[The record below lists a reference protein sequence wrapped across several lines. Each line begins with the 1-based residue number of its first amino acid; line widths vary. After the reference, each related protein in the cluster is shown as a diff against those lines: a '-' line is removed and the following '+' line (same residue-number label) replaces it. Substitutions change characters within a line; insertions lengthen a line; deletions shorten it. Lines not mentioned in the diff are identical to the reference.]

1 MTPAG
6 KSSSSG
12 AGAAPGVDVPGATAT
27 ALDRSEEINRRI
39 RAFLHL
45 DRDGA
50 LAAARRLEHQPAA
63 VRGPLFGLPVAV
75 KDNIAVRGLPS
86 TSGSAV
92 LRNYRAP
99 YDATVVE
106 RLRRAGAV
114 ILGTTNLDEFGMG
127 SATTSGFRGPTRNPV
142 DPERIVGGSS
152 GGPAAAVAS
161 GAVPVALGTDTGG
174 SVRLPAAHTGIFGL
188 RPTYGR
194 VSRFGITAYASSFDQ
209 VGCLAANPEVLGR
222 VLSVISGADP
232 RDATSVDR
240 EVPDFT
246 AAAARPALPRAVVA
260 CSEEDIGVLDAPS
273 RTAFHRALSRFE
285 AAGTTIRRFRLPEA
299 VTTISAY
306 YVLACA
312 EASSNLA
319 RFDGMR
325 YGNRVAGD
333 GTLAAAFRESRT
345 AGFGDEVRLRI
356 LLGTTVLSQGYRDAI
371 YAAATAARKR
381 IRDQLFGALK
391 PGELLLLPIART
403 SPRRLSDPVE
413 AGDDYDGDRFTVLA
427 ALAGFPALA
436 IPAGERNGLPFGVE
450 LTALPWQET
459 TLLSAAAAF
468 SGLPD
473 VTARRPTNPSHGA
486 AAARRRR

>member
-1 MTPAG
+1 MTAAG
-6 KSSSSG
+6 GEPSDIPLP
-12 AGAAPGVDVPGATAT
+12 PGDLDVVGATAA
-27 ALDRSEEINRRI
+27 ALDNAEEVDCGIH
-39 RAFLHL
+39 AFLHL

-50 LAAARRLEHQPAA
+50 TATARRLERQRPAA
-63 VRGPLFGLPVAV
+63 RGPLFGLPVAV

-106 RLRRAGAV
+106 RLRGAGAV
-114 ILGTTNLDEFGMG
+114 IVGTTNLDEFGMG
-127 SATTSGFRGPTRNPV
+127 SSTTSGYRGPTRNPV
-142 DPERIVGGSS
+142 DLERIVGGSS

-209 VGCLAANPEVLGR
+209 VGCLAAEVTDLGR
-222 VLSVISGADP
+222 VLSTISGADP
-232 RDATSVDR
+232 RDATSVAR

-246 AAAARPALPRAVVA
+246 TAAARPAFPRTVAA
-260 CSEEDIGVLDAPS
+260 CSDEDLAILDPQS
-273 RTAFHRALSRFE
+273 RRAFHRVLRRLEAGGATIHRFQ
-285 AAGTTIRRFRLPEA
+285 LPEA

-325 YGNRVAGD
+325 YGSRVEGD
-333 GTLAAAFRESRT
+333 GTLAATIRASRT
-345 AGFGDEVRLRI
+345 SGFGDEVRLRV

-371 YAAATAARKR
+371 YAAATAARTA
-381 IRDQLFGALK
+381 IRERLLGHFER
-391 PGELLLLPIART
+391 GEFLLVPIART
-403 SPRRLSDPVE
+403 APRRLSDPVE
-413 AGDDYDGDRFTVLA
+413 AGADYDGDRFTILA
-427 ALAGFPALA
+427 SLAGLPALA
-436 IPAGERNGLPFGVE
+436 IPAGERDGLPFGVE
-450 LTALPWQET
+450 LMAPPWEEAA
-459 TLLSAAAAF
+459 LLSAAAALT
-468 SGLPD
+468 G
-473 VTARRPTNPSHGA
+473 
-486 AAARRRR
+486 

>member
-6 KSSSSG
+6 ADPSG
-12 AGAAPGVDVPGATAT
+12 IPLPPRGLDLPGATAA
-27 ALDRSEEINRRI
+27 ALDHAAEVDRRI
-39 RAFLHL
+39 HAFLHL

-50 LAAARRLEHQPAA
+50 TATARRLERQPPAA
-63 VRGPLFGLPVAV
+63 RGPLFGLPVAV

-92 LRNYRAP
+92 LGAYRAP

-106 RLRRAGAV
+106 RLRGAGAV

-127 SATTSGFRGPTRNPV
+127 SATTSGFRGPTRNPA

-152 GGPAAAVAS
+152 GGPAAAVAA

-174 SVRLPAAHTGIFGL
+174 SVRLPAAHTGIFGI

-209 VGCLAANPEVLGR
+209 VGCLAAHPEGLGR
-222 VLSVISGADP
+222 VLSVIAGADL

-240 EVPDFT
+240 EVPDYA
-246 AAAARPALPRAVVA
+246 AAAARPAFPRTVVA
-260 CSEEDIGVLDAPS
+260 CSDEDLAILDSPS
-273 RTAFHRALSRFE
+273 RKAFYRVLRRFE
-285 AAGTTIRRFRLPEA
+285 AGGSTIHRFQLPEA

-325 YGNRVAGD
+325 YGSRSEGD
-333 GTLAAAFRESRT
+333 GTLAAAIRASRT
-345 AGFGDEVRLRI
+345 GGFGDEVRLRI

-371 YAAATAARKR
+371 YAAATAARKA
-381 IRDQLFGALK
+381 IRKRLLGHFER
-391 PGELLLLPIART
+391 GEFLLIPVART
-403 SPRRLSDPVE
+403 APRRLSDPVE
-413 AGDDYDGDRFTVLA
+413 AGEDYDGDRFTILA
-427 ALAGFPALA
+427 SLAGLPALA
-436 IPAGERNGLPFGVE
+436 VPAGTRDGLPFGVE
-450 LTALPWQET
+450 LMAPPWEEAA
-459 TLLSAAAAF
+459 LLSA
-468 SGLPD
+468 
-473 VTARRPTNPSHGA
+473 GA
-486 AAARRRR
+486 AVAA

>member
-6 KSSSSG
+6 EDPSRIPLPPG
-12 AGAAPGVDVPGATAT
+12 NLDVTGTTAA
-27 ALDRSEEINRRI
+27 ALDRAEEVDRRI
-39 RAFLHL
+39 HAFLHL

-50 LAAARRLEHQPAA
+50 AATARRLDRQPPDA
-63 VRGPLFGLPVAV
+63 RGPLFGLPVAV

-86 TSGSAV
+86 TSGSA
-92 LRNYRAP
+92 LLGAYRAP

-106 RLRRAGAV
+106 RLRGAGAV

-127 SATTSGFRGPTRNPV
+127 SATTSGFRGPARNPV

-152 GGPAAAVAS
+152 GGPAAAVAA

-209 VGCLAANPEVLGR
+209 VGCLAADPEGLGR

-240 EVPDFT
+240 EVPDFA
-246 AAAARPALPRAVVA
+246 AAAARPAFPRTVAA
-260 CSEEDIGVLDAPS
+260 CSDEDIAILDSPS
-273 RTAFHRALSRFE
+273 RAAFHRALRRFE
-285 AAGTTIRRFRLPEA
+285 AAGTTIRRFGLPEA

-325 YGNRVAGD
+325 YGSRVGGD
-333 GTLAAAFRESRT
+333 GTLAAAIRASRT

-371 YAAATAARKR
+371 YAAATAARKA
-381 IRDQLFGALK
+381 IRDRLLRHFEQ
-391 PGELLLLPIART
+391 GEFLLIPVART
-403 SPRRLSDPVE
+403 APRRLSDAVE
-413 AGDDYDGDRFTVLA
+413 AGEDYDGDRFTIMA
-427 ALAGFPALA
+427 SLAGLPALA
-436 IPAGERNGLPFGVE
+436 VPAGERDGLPFGVE
-450 LTALPWQET
+450 LMAPPWREGA
-459 TLLSAAAAF
+459 LLSAAAAF
-468 SGLPD
+468 TG
-473 VTARRPTNPSHGA
+473 
-486 AAARRRR
+486 

>member
-6 KSSSSG
+6 G
-12 AGAAPGVDVPGATAT
+12 DPAAIPPPFTGPDPRQATAA
-27 ALDRSEEINRRI
+27 ALDRAEAIDRDI
-39 RAFLHL
+39 HAFLHL

-50 LAAARRLEHQPAA
+50 IAGARRLERQPPAA
-63 VRGPLFGLPVAV
+63 RGPLFGLPVAV
-75 KDNIAVRGLPS
+75 KDNIAVRGSPS

-92 LRNYRAP
+92 LGAYRAP

-106 RLRRAGAV
+106 RLRGAGAV
-114 ILGTTNLDEFGMG
+114 ILGTTNLDEFAMG

-174 SVRLPAAHTGIFGL
+174 SVRLPAAHTGIFGI

-209 VGCLAANPEVLGR
+209 VGCLATNPEDLGR
-222 VLSVISGADP
+222 VLSVVSGADS

-240 EVPDFT
+240 EVPDFA
-246 AAAARPALPRAVVA
+246 AAAARPAFPRTVVA
-260 CSEEDIGVLDAPS
+260 CSDEDLAILDSPS
-273 RTAFHRALSRFE
+273 RAAFSRALRRFE
-285 AAGTTIRRFRLPEA
+285 AGGSTIHRFRLPEA

-325 YGNRVAGD
+325 YGSRVEGD
-333 GTLAAAFRESRT
+333 GTLAAAFRASRT

-371 YAAATAARKR
+371 YAAATAARR
-381 IRDQLFGALK
+381 QIRD
-391 PGELLLLPIART
+391 LLLGHFHQGEFLLIPIART
-403 SPRRLSDPVE
+403 APRRLSDPVE
-413 AGDDYDGDRFTVLA
+413 AGEDYDGDRFTILA
-427 ALAGFPALA
+427 SLAGLPALA
-436 IPAGERNGLPFGVE
+436 IPAGERDGLPFGVE
-450 LTALPWQET
+450 LMAPPWEEAA
-459 TLLSAAAAF
+459 LLSAGAAF
-468 SGLPD
+468 A
-473 VTARRPTNPSHGA
+473 V
-486 AAARRRR
+486 

>member
-1 MTPAG
+1 VTRTEGDPSAHPGPA
-6 KSSSSG
+6 
-12 AGAAPGVDVPGATAT
+12 AGHDVRAVTAA

-39 RAFLHL
+39 HAFLHL

-50 LAAARRLEHQPAA
+50 SAAARRLNQQPAA
-63 VRGPLFGLPVAV
+63 AQGPLFGLPVAV

-92 LRNYRAP
+92 LRTYRAP

-142 DPERIVGGSS
+142 APDRIVGGSS
-152 GGPAAAVAS
+152 GGPAAAVAA
-161 GAVPVALGTDTGG
+161 GAVPAALGTDTGG
-174 SVRLPAAHTGIFGL
+174 SVRLPAAHTGIFGI

-209 VGCLAANPEVLGR
+209 VGCLARELADLAG
-222 VLSVISGADP
+222 VLSVVSGADP
-232 RDATSVDR
+232 RDATSIDR
-240 EVPDFT
+240 AVPDF
-246 AAAARPALPRAVVA
+246 AAAVARPALPRTVLA
-260 CSEEDIGVLDAPS
+260 CSDEDVAILDAPS
-273 RTAFHRALSRFE
+273 RTAFYRALRRFE
-285 AAGTTIRRFRLPEA
+285 EGGAAIRRFRLPEA
-299 VTTISAY
+299 VKTISAY

-319 RFDGMR
+319 RFDGIR
-325 YGNRVAGD
+325 YGSREAGD
-333 GTLAAAFRESRT
+333 GTLAGAFRESRT

-371 YAAATAARKR
+371 YAAATAARKQ
-381 IRDQLFGALK
+381 IRDRLFGAFDQ
-391 PGELLLLPIART
+391 GELLLIPIART

-436 IPAGERNGLPFGVE
+436 IPAGERDGLPFGVE
-450 LTALPWQET
+450 LMARPWQEA
-459 TLLSAAAAF
+459 TLLSAAAAL
-468 SGLPD
+468 SAPMD
-473 VTARRPTNPSHGA
+473 PAARRPTNPSRGA
-486 AAARRRR
+486 AAAR

>member
-6 KSSSSG
+6 G
-12 AGAAPGVDVPGATAT
+12 DPAAIPPPFTGPDPRQATAA
-27 ALDRSEEINRRI
+27 ALDRAEAIDRDI
-39 RAFLHL
+39 HAFLHL

-50 LAAARRLEHQPAA
+50 TAGARRLERQPPSA
-63 VRGPLFGLPVAV
+63 RGPLFGLPVAV
-75 KDNIAVRGLPS
+75 KDNIAVRGVPS

-92 LRNYRAP
+92 LGAYRAP

-106 RLRRAGAV
+106 RLRGAGAV
-114 ILGTTNLDEFGMG
+114 ILGTTNLDEFAMG

-174 SVRLPAAHTGIFGL
+174 SVRLPAAHTGIFGI

-209 VGCLAANPEVLGR
+209 VGCLATNPADLGR
-222 VLSVISGADP
+222 ILSVVSGADS

-240 EVPDFT
+240 EVPDFG
-246 AAAARPALPRAVVA
+246 AAAARPAFPRTVVA
-260 CSEEDIGVLDAPS
+260 CSDEDLAILDSPS
-273 RTAFHRALSRFE
+273 RTAFSRALRRFE
-285 AAGTTIRRFRLPEA
+285 AGGSTIHRFRLPEA

-325 YGNRVAGD
+325 YGSRVEGD
-333 GTLAAAFRESRT
+333 GTLAAAFRASRT

-371 YAAATAARKR
+371 YAAATAARR
-381 IRDQLFGALK
+381 QIRDRLLGHFDQ
-391 PGELLLLPIART
+391 GEFLLIPIART
-403 SPRRLSDPVE
+403 APRRLSDPVE
-413 AGDDYDGDRFTVLA
+413 AGEDYDGDRFTILA
-427 ALAGFPALA
+427 SLAGLPALA
-436 IPAGERNGLPFGVE
+436 IPAGERDGLPFGVE
-450 LTALPWQET
+450 LMAPPWEEAA
-459 TLLSAAAAF
+459 LLSAGAAF
-468 SGLPD
+468 
-473 VTARRPTNPSHGA
+473 A
-486 AAARRRR
+486 A

>member
-1 MTPAG
+1 M
-6 KSSSSG
+6 
-12 AGAAPGVDVPGATAT
+12 TAT
-27 ALDRSEEINRRI
+27 AGRSCGIPHPSGGLDVTAATAARLDHAEAINRRI
-39 RAFLHL
+39 HAFLHL

-50 LAAARRLEHQPAA
+50 LAAAGRLERQPADA
-63 VRGPLFGLPVAV
+63 RGSLFGLPVAV

-114 ILGTTNLDEFGMG
+114 ILGTTNLDEFAMG
-127 SATTSGFRGPTRNPV
+127 SATTTGFRGPTRNPV
-142 DPERIVGGSS
+142 APDRIVGGSS
-152 GGPAAAVAS
+152 GGPAAAVAA
-161 GAVPVALGTDTGG
+161 GAVPAALGTDTGG
-174 SVRLPAAHTGIFGL
+174 SVRLPAAHTGIFGI

-209 VGCLAANPEVLGR
+209 VGCLASDLHELAQ
-222 VLSVISGADP
+222 VLSVVSGADP
-232 RDATSVDR
+232 RDATSIDR

-246 AAAARPALPRAVVA
+246 AAATRPALPRAVVA
-260 CSEEDIGVLDAPS
+260 CSDEDIGILDAPS
-273 RTAFHRALSRFE
+273 RTAFFRALRRFE
-285 AAGTTIRRFRLPEA
+285 EAGTTIRRFRLPEA

-325 YGNRVAGD
+325 YGSRVAGD

-371 YAAATAARKR
+371 YAAATAARKA
-381 IRDQLFGALK
+381 IRDRLSGALE

-403 SPRRLSDPVE
+403 SPRRLSDPIE
-413 AGDDYDGDRFTVLA
+413 AGEDYEGDRFTVLA

-436 IPAGERNGLPFGVE
+436 VPAGERDGLPFGVE
-450 LTALPWQET
+450 LMALPWQET

-468 SGLPD
+468 SALPGA
-473 VTARRPTNPSHGA
+473 TAQRSTSPSRGA
-486 AAARRRR
+486 AGAP

>member
-6 KSSSSG
+6 G
-12 AGAAPGVDVPGATAT
+12 DPAAIPPPFTGPDPRQATAA
-27 ALDRSEEINRRI
+27 ALDRAEAIDRDI
-39 RAFLHL
+39 HAFLHL

-50 LAAARRLEHQPAA
+50 TAGARRLERQPPSA
-63 VRGPLFGLPVAV
+63 RGPLFGLPVAV
-75 KDNIAVRGLPS
+75 KDNIAVRGVPS

-92 LRNYRAP
+92 LGAYRAP

-106 RLRRAGAV
+106 RLRGAGAV
-114 ILGTTNLDEFGMG
+114 ILGTTNLDEFAMG

-174 SVRLPAAHTGIFGL
+174 SVRLPAAHTGIFGI

-209 VGCLAANPEVLGR
+209 VGCLATNPADLGR
-222 VLSVISGADP
+222 ILSVVSGADS

-240 EVPDFT
+240 EVPDFA
-246 AAAARPALPRAVVA
+246 AAAARPAFPRTVVA
-260 CSEEDIGVLDAPS
+260 CSDEDLAILDSPS
-273 RTAFHRALSRFE
+273 RAAFSRALRRFE
-285 AAGTTIRRFRLPEA
+285 AGGSTIHRFRLPEA

-325 YGNRVAGD
+325 YGSRVEGD
-333 GTLAAAFRESRT
+333 GTLAAAFRASRT

-371 YAAATAARKR
+371 YAAATAARR
-381 IRDQLFGALK
+381 QIRDRLLGHFDQ
-391 PGELLLLPIART
+391 GEFLLIPIART
-403 SPRRLSDPVE
+403 APRRLSDPVE
-413 AGDDYDGDRFTVLA
+413 AGEDYDGDRFTILA
-427 ALAGFPALA
+427 SLAGLPALA
-436 IPAGERNGLPFGVE
+436 IPAGERDGLPFGVE
-450 LTALPWQET
+450 LMAPPWEEAA
-459 TLLSAAAAF
+459 LLSAGAAF
-468 SGLPD
+468 
-473 VTARRPTNPSHGA
+473 A
-486 AAARRRR
+486 A

>member
-1 MTPAG
+1 MTLAEGEP
-6 KSSSSG
+6 SDI
-12 AGAAPGVDVPGATAT
+12 PLPPDELDVAGATAA
-27 ALDRSEEINRRI
+27 ALDRAEEIDRRI
-39 RAFLHL
+39 RAFLHF

-50 LAAARRLEHQPAA
+50 MATARRLERQPPAA
-63 VRGPLFGLPVAV
+63 RGPLFGLPVAV

-92 LRNYRAP
+92 LGTYRAP

-106 RLRRAGAV
+106 RLRDAGAV
-114 ILGTTNLDEFGMG
+114 ILGTTNLDEFAMG

-161 GAVPVALGTDTGG
+161 GTVPVALGTDTGG
-174 SVRLPAAHTGIFGL
+174 SVRLPAAHTGIFGI

-209 VGCLAANPEVLGR
+209 VGCLATNPEGLGQ

-240 EVPDFT
+240 EVPDFA
-246 AAAARPALPRAVVA
+246 AAAARPAFPRTVVA
-260 CSEEDIGVLDAPS
+260 CSDEDIAILDSPS
-273 RTAFHRALSRFE
+273 RAAFSQALRRFE
-285 AAGTTIRRFRLPEA
+285 TGGATIRRFRLPEA

-312 EASSNLA
+312 EASSNLS

-325 YGNRVAGD
+325 YGSRVEGD
-333 GTLAAAFRESRT
+333 GTLAEAFRASRT

-371 YAAATAARKR
+371 YAAATAARKA
-381 IRDQLFGALK
+381 IRDRLLGHFDR
-391 PGELLLLPIART
+391 GEFLLIPIART
-403 SPRRLSDPVE
+403 APRRLSDPVE
-413 AGDDYDGDRFTVLA
+413 AGEDYDGDRFTILA
-427 ALAGFPALA
+427 SLAGLPALA
-436 IPAGERNGLPFGVE
+436 IPAGERDGLPFGVE
-450 LTALPWQET
+450 LMAPPWEEAA
-459 TLLSAAAAF
+459 LLSAGAAF
-468 SGLPD
+468 DS
-473 VTARRPTNPSHGA
+473 
-486 AAARRRR
+486 

>member
-6 KSSSSG
+6 G
-12 AGAAPGVDVPGATAT
+12 DPAAIPPRFTGPDPRQATAA
-27 ALDRSEEINRRI
+27 ALDRAEAIDRDI
-39 RAFLHL
+39 HAFLHL

-50 LAAARRLEHQPAA
+50 TAGARRLERQPPSA
-63 VRGPLFGLPVAV
+63 RGPLFGLPVAV
-75 KDNIAVRGLPS
+75 KDNIAVRGVPS

-92 LRNYRAP
+92 LGAYRAP

-106 RLRRAGAV
+106 RLRGAGAV
-114 ILGTTNLDEFGMG
+114 ILGTTNLDEFAMG

-174 SVRLPAAHTGIFGL
+174 SVRLPAAHTGIFGI

-209 VGCLAANPEVLGR
+209 VGCLATNPADLGR
-222 VLSVISGADP
+222 VLSVVSGADS

-240 EVPDFT
+240 EVPDFA
-246 AAAARPALPRAVVA
+246 AAAARPAFPRTVVA
-260 CSEEDIGVLDAPS
+260 CSDEDLAILDSPS
-273 RTAFHRALSRFE
+273 RAAFSRALRRFE
-285 AAGTTIRRFRLPEA
+285 AGGSTIHRFRLPEA

-325 YGNRVAGD
+325 YGSRVEGD
-333 GTLAAAFRESRT
+333 GTLAAAFRASRT

-371 YAAATAARKR
+371 YAAATAARR
-381 IRDQLFGALK
+381 QIRDRLLGHFDQ
-391 PGELLLLPIART
+391 GEFLLIPIART
-403 SPRRLSDPVE
+403 APRRLSDPVE
-413 AGDDYDGDRFTVLA
+413 AGEDYDGDRFTILA
-427 ALAGFPALA
+427 SLAGLPALA
-436 IPAGERNGLPFGVE
+436 IPAGERDGLPFGVE
-450 LTALPWQET
+450 LMAPPWEEAA
-459 TLLSAAAAF
+459 LLSAGAAF
-468 SGLPD
+468 
-473 VTARRPTNPSHGA
+473 A
-486 AAARRRR
+486 A

>member
-1 MTPAG
+1 VTRAGEDPSDTPLV
-6 KSSSSG
+6 
-12 AGAAPGVDVPGATAT
+12 PGGLDVPGATAA
-27 ALDRSEEINRRI
+27 ALDHAEEIDRRI
-39 RAFLHL
+39 HAFLHL

-50 LAAARRLEHQPAA
+50 TGTARRLERQPPAA
-63 VRGPLFGLPVAV
+63 RGPLFGLPVAV

-86 TSGSAV
+86 TSGSA
-92 LRNYRAP
+92 LLGAYPAP
-99 YDATVVE
+99 YDATVVA
-106 RLRRAGAV
+106 RLRGAGAV

-127 SATTSGFRGPTRNPV
+127 SATTSGFRGPTRNPI

-209 VGCLAANPEVLGR
+209 VGCLAANLTDLGR

-240 EVPDFT
+240 EVPDFC
-246 AAAARPALPRAVVA
+246 AAATRAAFPRTVAA
-260 CSEEDIGVLDAPS
+260 CSDEDLAILDSPS
-273 RTAFHRALSRFE
+273 RTAFSRVLRRLE
-285 AAGTTIRRFRLPEA
+285 AGGATIHRFRLPEA

-325 YGNRVAGD
+325 YGSRAQGD
-333 GTLAAAFRESRT
+333 GTLADAFRASRT

-371 YAAATAARKR
+371 YAAATAARKA
-381 IRDQLFGALK
+381 IRDRLLGHFEQ
-391 PGELLLLPIART
+391 GEFLLIPVART
-403 SPRRLSDPVE
+403 APRRLSDPVE
-413 AGDDYDGDRFTVLA
+413 AGEDYDGDRFTILA
-427 ALAGFPALA
+427 SLAGLPALA
-436 IPAGERNGLPFGVE
+436 VPAGEREGLPFGVE
-450 LTALPWQET
+450 LMAPPWEEAA
-459 TLLSAAAAF
+459 LLSA
-468 SGLPD
+468 
-473 VTARRPTNPSHGA
+473 GA
-486 AAARRRR
+486 ALAA

>member
-1 MTPAG
+1 MTSAGGDPSPA
-6 KSSSSG
+6 S
-12 AGAAPGVDVPGATAT
+12 APALPAATAA
-27 ALDRSEEINRRI
+27 ALDRSEAVNRRVQ
-39 RAFLHL
+39 AFLHL
-45 DRDGA
+45 DRPGA
-50 LAAARRLEHQPAA
+50 LAAARQLEDQPAD

-92 LRNYRAP
+92 LRAYRAP

-142 DPERIVGGSS
+142 APDRIVGGSS
-152 GGPAAAVAS
+152 GGPAAAVAA
-161 GAVPVALGTDTGG
+161 GAVPAALGTDTGG
-174 SVRLPAAHTGIFGL
+174 SVRLPAAHTGIFGI

-194 VSRFGITAYASSFDQ
+194 VSRFGVTAYASSFDQ
-209 VGCLAANPEVLGR
+209 VGCLATELTDLAR
-222 VLSVISGADP
+222 VLAAISGADP
-232 RDATSVDR
+232 RDATSMDR
-240 EVPDFT
+240 AVPDFA

-260 CSEEDIGVLDAPS
+260 CSDEDVAVLDPS
-273 RTAFHRALSRFE
+273 SRRAFYRALRRFE
-285 AAGTTIRRFRLPEA
+285 AGGATIRRFRLPEA

-319 RFDGMR
+319 RFDGIR
-325 YGNRVAGD
+325 YGSRVAGD

-381 IRDQLFGALK
+381 IRDRLLGALD
-391 PGELLLLPIART
+391 PGELLLIPIAT
-403 SPRRLSDPVE
+403 KPPRRLSDPVE
-413 AGDDYDGDRFTVLA
+413 AGEDYDGDRFTVLA
-427 ALAGFPALA
+427 SLAGFPALA
-436 IPAGERNGLPFGVE
+436 VPAGERDGLPFGVE
-450 LTALPWQET
+450 FMAPPWQET

-468 SGLPD
+468 
-473 VTARRPTNPSHGA
+473 TALSEPGGPRPTNPSRAPA
-486 AAARRRR
+486 AAL

>member
-6 KSSSSG
+6 G
-12 AGAAPGVDVPGATAT
+12 APSVIPSPRRDLDPRRATAA
-27 ALDRSEEINRRI
+27 ALDRAEAIDRRI
-39 RAFLHL
+39 HAFLHL

-50 LAAARRLEHQPAA
+50 MAAAQRLERQPPAA
-63 VRGPLFGLPVAV
+63 RGPLFGLPVAV

-92 LRNYRAP
+92 LGNYRAP

-106 RLRRAGAV
+106 RLRDAGAV
-114 ILGTTNLDEFGMG
+114 VLGTTNLDEFAMG
-127 SATTSGFRGPTRNPV
+127 SATTSGFRGPTRNPA

-174 SVRLPAAHTGIFGL
+174 SVRLPAAHTGIFGI

-209 VGCLAANPEVLGR
+209 VGCLAANPGALGK

-240 EVPDFT
+240 EVPDFA
-246 AAAARPALPRAVVA
+246 AAAARPAFPRTVVA
-260 CSEEDIGVLDAPS
+260 CRDEDIAILDAPS
-273 RTAFHRALSRFE
+273 RTAFSRALRRFE
-285 AAGTTIRRFRLPEA
+285 AGGATIHRFRLPEA

-325 YGNRVAGD
+325 YGSRVEGD
-333 GTLAAAFRESRT
+333 GTLAEAFRASRT

-356 LLGTTVLSQGYRDAI
+356 LLGTTVLSQGYRDAV
-371 YAAATAARKR
+371 YAAATAARKT
-381 IRDQLFGALK
+381 IRDRLLGHFDQ
-391 PGELLLLPIART
+391 GEFLLIPIART
-403 SPRRLSDPVE
+403 APRRLSDPVE
-413 AGDDYDGDRFTVLA
+413 AGEDYDGDRFTVLA
-427 ALAGFPALA
+427 SLAGLPALA
-436 IPAGERNGLPFGVE
+436 IPAGEREDLPFGVE
-450 LTALPWQET
+450 LMAPPWEEAA
-459 TLLSAAAAF
+459 LLSA
-468 SGLPD
+468 
-473 VTARRPTNPSHGA
+473 GA
-486 AAARRRR
+486 ALAA